1 MEYIEIFHQQ
11 MRTSVLPLHAICKEE
26 YKSHT
31 FDLKYFELKF

>member
-11 MRTSVLPLHAICKEE
+11 MRTSVLSLHAICKE